1 MAITYPDSSTLTY
14 LTGADSFRTW
24 MNTTNNLIY
33 TLSANTVTVGG
44 NAIGTFT
51 IGNATSTATSLLICD
66 KVFANLSVFN
76 VSSLASFGANVT
88 VNALA
93 SEFRVSSSGNTVLQS
108 STSTVINSP
117 SLLITSNATLQGITT
132 LSGNVEFNGTNKQI
146 LIAGGTPAGVL
157 SGLKVTSDAE
167 FANAYFTK
175 ASFGELTLSGALVLP
190 SLSVTGAETVG
201 TTLTVAG
208 ATTLNSTLSVSAA
221 TTLSSTLGVTGAA
234 NTLSTLGVSGAANV
248 MNALGVSGKILIL
261 SNNSIGAA
269 DYALEVQTGNTYFG
283 GRVSVAGIV
292 NAGSALNVSGIAT
305 VSNTL
310 VVSGNTTFS
319 ANITGNGAQLA
330 SLNASAIASGTVPTA
345 RLGSGTANSITFLAG
360 DQQYRIAGIPVGV
373 IVMTAATT
381 ASTGYLLCA
390 GQAVSRSTYAD
401 LFAVTSTRYGVGDNS
416 TTFNIPNLTQRFPIG
431 ANTTVGNTTFATG
444 NTGGAFDHTHS
455 GPSHRHTI
463 SSDGSHSHTLGS
475 GLRQVDNNGDGST
488 QGVIDGL
495 DANTSANGAH
505 THGGFTGYEGT
516 GNTGSANPPY
526 VVVNF
531 QIKF

>member
-51 IGNATSTATSLLICD
+51 IGNTTSTATSLLICN

-76 VSSLASFGANVT
+76 VSSIASFGANVT

-108 STSTVINSP
+108 STYTVINSP
-117 SLLITSNATLQGITT
+117 SLLVTANATLQGITT
-132 LSGNVEFNGTNKQI
+132 LSGNVEFTGTGKQI
-146 LIAGGTPAGVL
+146 LIGGGTPAGVL
-157 SGLKVTSDAE
+157 PGLKVTSDAE
-167 FANAYFTK
+167 FSNAYFTT
-175 ASFGELTLSGALVLP
+175 ASFGQLSLSGALTLP
-190 SLSVTGAETVG
+190 SLVVTGTETVG
-201 TTLTVAG
+201 NTLTVAG

-221 TTLSSTLGVTGAA
+221 A
-234 NTLSTLGVSGAANV
+234 NTLSTLGIGGAANALSTLGVTGAANV
-248 MNALGVSGKILIL
+248 MNALGVSGKILVL
-261 SNNSIGAA
+261 SNNAIGAA
-269 DYALEVQTGNTYFG
+269 DYAVEVQTGNTYFG
-283 GRVSVAGIV
+283 GRVTVAGIV
-292 NAGSALNVSGIAT
+292 NVSSALNVSGIAT

-345 RLGSGTANSITFLAG
+345 RLGSGTANSSTFLGG
-360 DQQYRIAGIPVGV
+360 DQQYRAAGIPTGS
-373 IVMTAATT
+373 IIMTAATT
-381 ASTGYLLCA
+381 ASSGYLLCQ

-401 LFAVTSTRYGVGDNS
+401 LFALTSTRYGVGDNS

-431 ANTTVGNTTFATG
+431 ANATTFTTG
-444 NTGGAFDHTHS
+444 TTGGAFNHTHS
-455 GPSHRHTI
+455 G
-463 SSDGSHSHTLGS
+463 GSHTHSVSIGSAGAHSHSIGS
-475 GLRQVDNNGDGST
+475 SLRQVDNNGEGST
-488 QGVIDGL
+488 QGVIDGV
-495 DANTSANGAH
+495 DASTGSAG
-505 THGGFTGYEGT
+505 THSHSASVTTEGS
-516 GNTGSANPPY
+516 GDTGSANPPY

>member
-24 MNTTNNLIY
+24 MNTTNDLIY

-44 NAIGTFT
+44 DAIGTFT
-51 IGNATSTATSLLICD
+51 IGNASSTETSLLICN

-93 SEFRVSSSGNTVLQS
+93 SEFRVSSSGDTVLQS

-117 SLLITSNATLQGITT
+117 SLLVTANATLQGITT
-132 LSGNVEFNGTNKQI
+132 LSGNVEFTGTGKQI
-146 LIAGGTPAGVL
+146 LIGGGTPAGVL

-208 ATTLNSTLSVSAA
+208 ATTLNSTLKVTAA
-221 TTLSSTLGVTGAA
+221 ANALSTLGVT
-234 NTLSTLGVSGAANV
+234 GAANV
-248 MNALGVSGKILIL
+248 MNALGVSGRILVL
-261 SNNSIGAA
+261 SNTTQSSA
-269 DYALEVQTGNTYFG
+269 DYALEVQSGNTYFG
-283 GRVSVAGIV
+283 GRMTVVGNTSFGERVAITGI
-292 NAGSALNVSGIAT
+292 LSGGA
-305 VSNTL
+305 SGTL

-345 RLGSGTANSITFLAG
+345 RLGSGTANSSTFLGG
-360 DQQYRIAGIPVGV
+360 DQQYRAAGIPTGS
-373 IVMTAATT
+373 IIMTAATT
-381 ASTGYLLCA
+381 ASSGYLLCQ

-401 LFAVTSTRYGVGDNS
+401 LFALTSTRYGVGDNS

-431 ANTTVGNTTFATG
+431 ANATTFTTG
-444 NTGGAFDHTHS
+444 STGGAFNHTHS
-455 GPSHRHTI
+455 G
-463 SSDGSHSHTLGS
+463 GSHTHTVSIGSAGAHTHTLGGS
-475 GLRQVDNNGDGST
+475 LEQVDNNKDAST
-488 QGVIDGL
+488 QGVLDGL
-495 DANTSANGAH
+495 DASTSSAG
-505 THGGFTGYEGT
+505 THSHSASVTTEGS
-516 GNTGSANPPY
+516 GDTGSANPPY